1 MRLLFCSLLIIAGL
15 TAGCT
20 SDKDSSAASADST
33 STATVEVATF
43 EGLGLV
49 MSVLPNRKYVVV
61 DHEDMPGFM
70 SAMKMPFA
78 LRDTSVATGVAAG
91 DSVRFT
97 VEVQGPN
104 IHMIQI
110 SVLP

>member
-1 MRLLFCSLLIIAGL
+1 
-15 TAGCT
+15 
-20 SDKDSSAASADST
+20 
-33 STATVEVATF
+33 
-43 EGLGLV
+43 

-61 DHEDMPGFM
+61 EHEDIPGFM

-78 LRDTSVATGVAAG
+78 LKDTSLATGIAAG

-97 VEVQGPN
+97 VEVEGPN
-104 IHMIQI
+104 IQMTQI